1 MGWQW
6 LWNKSGKIVKRQNF
20 RERNCNLNFH
30 IFSWIWIRKE
40 DKTND
45 LTKFLRTK
53 FLKETKLKNKFIT
66 KNPWNQCFTNKL
78 HCELISR
85 KKGNDFFF
93 VSFHSLRTSK
103 MNWIFWNQS
112 PKTHSQPW
120 MRLRILKPD
129 CHLRKRICIIALVK
143 MKDSLMN
150 CPSNN
155 CYTTNLRK
163 CEVKTRL
170 WTCYSN

>member
-20 RERNCNLNFH
+20 RENICNLDFNDFFREFELEKRVNEWFDE
-30 IFSWIWIRKE
+30 IFENWSRK
-40 DKTND
+40 
-45 LTKFLRTK
+45 
-53 FLKETKLKNKFIT
+53 TKLKNKFLT
-66 KNPWNQCFTNKL
+66 KNPWNQRFTNKL

-120 MRLRILKPD
+120 MRSRILKPD
-129 CHLRKRICIIALVK
+129 CHLRKKICITALVK

-163 CEVKTRL
+163 CEVRMRP